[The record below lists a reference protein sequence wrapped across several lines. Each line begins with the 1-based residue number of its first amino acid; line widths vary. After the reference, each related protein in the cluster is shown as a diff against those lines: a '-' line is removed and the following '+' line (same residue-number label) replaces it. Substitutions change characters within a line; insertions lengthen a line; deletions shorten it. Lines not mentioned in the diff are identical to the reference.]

1 MKILWMHANSVSF
14 VPALVRMDDER
25 KWQWRRS
32 RRWRGGT
39 LIRWEER
46 VTYRHKDNMISI
58 TIHETVAIQTT
69 VTRTVTFRNFRRLCQ
84 TFLLLSL
91 KRIRWFFNINKV
103 ILSTLQKASSQQF
116 LGTIPPTQTRQRLDM
131 KPGVAPTDC
140 YANWLTVLFPRFL
153 TLHMRWT
160 VFPTKPVTFDETVV
174 SK

>member
-1 MKILWMHANSVSF
+1 MKTLWMHANSVSF

-25 KWQWRRS
+25 EWQWRRS

-84 TFLLLSL
+84 TLLLLSL
-91 KRIRWFFNINKV
+91 KRSWWFFNFNKV

-116 LGTIPPTQTRQRLDM
+116 LGTIPPTQTRHEAGSRSNRLLC
-131 KPGVAPTDC
+131 K
-140 YANWLTVLFPRFL
+140 LTYRSIPKILNFTYEMNCFPN
-153 TLHMRWT
+153 
-160 VFPTKPVTFDETVV
+160 
-174 SK
+174 